1 MIRHNIYPSAT
12 SISDTIPESGPS
24 PQKVHSVKTNKFSL
38 FNPFKPEKSLV
49 SMYHVIF
56 VILIILFGG
65 ILLLA
70 GFFSESGMF
79 LAGSVVLL
87 LVIVGF
93 YFFWIGKYYDTIFF
107 ELKDDEVTWKR
118 GVWFRMTGIVPYD
131 RITNIDIYQ
140 GPLMR
145 YFGFSSIKLQTAGY
159 SAQARSEIILE
170 GIMEAEELRETIRSL
185 IRKSRTVAGPSD
197 ATGTPARQGTPHP
210 SDDSLVGEIR
220 AIRQLLEHQFR
231 K

>member
-1 MIRHNIYPSAT
+1 
-12 SISDTIPESGPS
+12 
-24 PQKVHSVKTNKFSL
+24 
-38 FNPFKPEKSLV
+38 
-49 SMYHVIF
+49 MYHVVF
-56 VILIILFGG
+56 VIFLILCGG
-65 ILLLA
+65 ILLMA
-70 GFFSESGMF
+70 GFFSESG
-79 LAGSVVLL
+79 LL
-87 LVIVGF
+87 LSGSAALILIIAGF

-170 GIMEAEELRETIRSL
+170 GIRDAEELRETIRSL
-185 IRKSRTVAGPSD
+185 IRRSRTVVGPSD
-197 ATGTPARQGTPHP
+197 ATGTPVRQGTPHP
-210 SDDSLVGEIR
+210 TDDSLVSDVR
-220 AIRQLLEHQFR
+220 AIRQLLENQFG